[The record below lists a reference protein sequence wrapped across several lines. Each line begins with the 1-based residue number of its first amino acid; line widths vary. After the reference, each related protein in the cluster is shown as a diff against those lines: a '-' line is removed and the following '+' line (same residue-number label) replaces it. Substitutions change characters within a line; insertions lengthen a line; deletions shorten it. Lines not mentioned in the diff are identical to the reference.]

1 MPFQCGSQEPG
12 ADGLRPRQ
20 RSMVQANIGIFTVK
34 INTIGGLTVRLT
46 KAQLVA
52 KVDEPVEH
60 RLAGAFANQVN
71 STYH

>member
-1 MPFQCGSQEPG
+1 
-12 ADGLRPRQ
+12 
-20 RSMVQANIGIFTVK
+20 MVQANIGIFTVK